1 MAGAG
6 ETVNVR
12 RERVAGG
19 GVRGWSCVVGYCDDD
34 GNGATGGATG
44 ERPEVKEGATPG
56 IIILNKVRQVRMP
69 VGLPKM

>member
-12 RERVAGG
+12 RERVGGG
-19 GVRGWSCVVGYCDDD
+19 GVGGWSRVVGYCDGD
-34 GNGATGGATG
+34 GNGATGGAAG
-44 ERPEVKEGATPG
+44 VRPEVKEGATPG